1 MSSAIQYEDDR
12 GEQWDDTDD
21 ETPPLPGRPR
31 RQLFNRYTAALLALI
46 TCAIGFYVGIRVEKS
61 QVSSSSGNA
70 RGFTLPAALAGSGAG
85 SSTRGTSSA
94 AGGARSSGSRAG
106 FAGGG
111 AGFLGAFGGANA
123 SIGTI
128 SSVNGN
134 TIYITDAT
142 GNTVKVTLS
151 SATKI
156 TKSLGV
162 SKHSLR
168 PGDSVVIRGLK
179 NSSGKVS
186 ATSISDS
193 GAGNSGSGAT
203 GGSGSS
209 GSGGSGGSSGNAAVN
224 QLFGSAQ

>member
-12 GEQWDDTDD
+12 EEQWDDTDD
-21 ETPPLPGRPR
+21 ETMALPGRPR
-31 RQLFNRYTAALLALI
+31 RRFFNRWTAALVALI

-61 QVSSSSGNA
+61 QLSSSSGTA
-70 RGFTLPAALAGSGAG
+70 RGFTLPAGLARSGAA
-85 SSTRGTSSA
+85 SSTRGTSGA
-94 AGGARSSGSRAG
+94 AGGARSSGSG

-111 AGFLGAFGGANA
+111 AGFPGGGAFGAANA

-134 TIYITDAT
+134 TIYITDVS

-186 ATSISDS
+186 ATSVSDS
-193 GAGNSGSGAT
+193 GASNAGSGAS
-203 GGSGSS
+203 GGGGSSSSGGSSGSS
-209 GSGGSGGSSGNAAVN
+209 GSSAVN
-224 QLFGSAQ
+224 QLFGQ

>member
-12 GEQWDDTDD
+12 EEQWDDTDD
-21 ETPPLPGRPR
+21 ETPALPGRPR
-31 RQLFNRYTAALLALI
+31 RQFFNRYTAALLALI
-46 TCAIGFYVGIRVEKS
+46 TCAIGFYVGIRVEKG
-61 QVSSSSGNA
+61 QVSSSSGTA
-70 RGFTLPAALAGSGAG
+70 RGFTLPAALAGSGA
-85 SSTRGTSSA
+85 RSSA
-94 AGGARSSGSRAG
+94 SRTGVA
-106 FAGGG
+106 GG
-111 AGFLGAFGGANA
+111 AGFPGAFGGANA

-134 TIYITDAT
+134 TIYITDT
-142 GNTVKVTLS
+142 SGNTVKVTLS

-193 GAGNSGSGAT
+193 GASNAGSGAT
-203 GGSGSS
+203 G
-209 GSGGSGGSSGNAAVN
+209 SGGSRATGSTGSSGSSGNAAVN
-224 QLFGSAQ
+224 QLFGSGQ

>member
-12 GEQWDDTDD
+12 EEQWEDTDD
-21 ETPPLPGRPR
+21 ETPALPGRPR
-31 RQLFNRYTAALLALI
+31 RQLFNRYTAALLAVI
-46 TCAIGFYVGIRVEKS
+46 TCAIGFYVGIRVEKG
-61 QVSSSSGNA
+61 QVSSSSGTA
-70 RGFTLPAALAGSGAG
+70 RGFTLPAALAGS
-85 SSTRGTSSA
+85 STRGTSSFR
-94 AGGARSSGSRAG
+94 G
-106 FAGGG
+106 
-111 AGFLGAFGGANA
+111 GAFGGANA

-168 PGDSVVIRGLK
+168 PGDSVVIRGVK
-179 NSSGKVS
+179 NRSGKVS

-193 GAGNSGSGAT
+193 GAGNAGSGAT
-203 GGSGSS
+203 GAGGSGGSGRSGSS
-209 GSGGSGGSSGNAAVN
+209 GRSGGSSGNAAVN
-224 QLFGSAQ
+224 QLFGSGQ

>member
-1 MSSAIQYEDDR
+1 MSSAVQYEDDR
-12 GEQWDDTDD
+12 EEQWDDTDD
-21 ETPPLPGRPR
+21 EMLALPGRPR
-31 RQLFNRYTAALLALI
+31 RQFFNRYTAALLALI

-61 QVSSSSGNA
+61 QVSSSSGTA
-70 RGFTLPAALAGSGAG
+70 RGFTLPAALARSGAG

-94 AGGARSSGSRAG
+94 AGGARSSGSPTG
-106 FAGGG
+106 FAGRGG
-111 AGFLGAFGGANA
+111 GFPGAAFGGANA

-128 SSVNGN
+128 SNVNGN
-134 TIYITDAT
+134 TIYITDT
-142 GNTVKVTLS
+142 SGNTVKVTLS

-193 GAGNSGSGAT
+193 GASNAGSGT
-203 GGSGSS
+203 NGGS
-209 GSGGSGGSSGNAAVN
+209 GSGGSGGSSGKAAVN
-224 QLFGSAQ
+224 QLFGSGSGQ